1 MLVTNKTDY
10 FVTGTSIY
18 IVEYDPC
25 WKTRFNEFKDVLW
38 PVVAD
43 HSIGF
48 EHVGSTAV
56 EGLAAKPI
64 IDIDIIVSSMNALL
78 KVIERLVPLGY
89 VHQGELG
96 IQGRHAFFQQ
106 ENVSKLH
113 LYVCLEGSL
122 GLRNHL
128 ALRDYLR
135 AHPSA
140 VKEYSNLKKRL
151 AQQYPNNID
160 CCVEGKTSFI
170 AAILER
176 CSFTPCELLNV
187 LSSNKSPKSIIQS
200 DH

>member
-1 MLVTNKTDY
+1 M
-10 FVTGTSIY
+10 TGTSIH

-38 PVVAD
+38 PVVAE
-43 HSIGF
+43 HSISF
-48 EHVGSTAV
+48 EHVGSTAL

-64 IDIDIIVSSMNALL
+64 IDIDIVVSGMNALL

-128 ALRDYLR
+128 ALRDYLH

-140 VKEYSNLKKRL
+140 AKEYSNLKKRL
-151 AQQYPNNID
+151 AQKYPNNID
-160 CCVEGKTSFI
+160 CYVEGKTSFI

-176 CSFTPCELLNV
+176 CSFTPCEPLNV
-187 LSSNKSPKSIIQS
+187 LSSNQS
-200 DH
+200 LKQLSNQINNLLR

>member
-1 MLVTNKTDY
+1 MCIRD
-10 FVTGTSIY
+10 S

-38 PVVAD
+38 PVVVD
-43 HSIGF
+43 YSIGF

-64 IDIDIIVSSMNALL
+64 IDIDIVVSSMNALL

-106 ENVSKLH
+106 ENESKLH

-140 VKEYSNLKKRL
+140 VKEYSNLKKQL

-160 CCVEGKTSFI
+160 CYVEGKTSFI

-176 CSFTPCELLNV
+176 CLFTPYELLNV
-187 LSSNKSPKSIIQS
+187 LSSNQSPKQISNQINNLIS
-200 DH
+200 

>member
-1 MLVTNKTDY
+1 MQKNANKKHVKSDDSLGTKPDTLLIVTNKTDY
-10 FVTGTSIY
+10 FVTGTSIH

-64 IDIDIIVSSMNALL
+64 IDIDIVVSSMNALL

-106 ENVSKLH
+106 ENESKLH
-113 LYVCLEGSL
+113 LYVCLDGSL

-128 ALRDYLR
+128 AL
-135 AHPSA
+135 SC
-140 VKEYSNLKKRL
+140 KYSNLKKQL
-151 AQQYPNNID
+151 AQQYPNSCYVEENI
-160 CCVEGKTSFI
+160 FI
-170 AAILER
+170 VAILGR
-176 CSFTPCELLNV
+176 CSFTPCETQRF
-187 LSSNKSPKSIIQS
+187 KAM
-200 DH
+200 

>member
-10 FVTGTSIY
+10 FVTGTSIH

-38 PVVAD
+38 PVVAE
-43 HSIGF
+43 HSISF
-48 EHVGSTAV
+48 EHVGSTAL

-64 IDIDIIVSSMNALL
+64 IDIDIVVSGMNALL

-128 ALRDYLR
+128 ALRDYLH

-140 VKEYSNLKKRL
+140 AKEYSNLKKRL

-160 CCVEGKTSFI
+160 RYVEGKTSFI

-176 CSFTPCELLNV
+176 FSFTPRELLNV
-187 LSSNKSPKSIIQS
+187 LSSNQLPK
-200 DH
+200 